1 MIREETMKLI
11 WKQIPELC
19 HSFDELLLQVA
30 VYDLHTK
37 MEKCIIILSEDP
49 QPFFEQ
55 MEPLTRFCEKN
66 KLPMPLIVTRN
77 FIKYSL
83 DSYPLEFINIC
94 SDYINVFDREDVL
107 KNLEYDVRDIR
118 LQMEREFKSKWL
130 HTRLAILENQRHSKA
145 VHDVMHRSL
154 EAILPILKGLF
165 FMNNNMPIPKL
176 PEEVFSRA
184 NEMTD
189 FDISILKT
197 VDQVKS
203 KELSREMIM
212 EYLSVLEQLT
222 NLMEL
227 WQV

>member
-1 MIREETMKLI
+1 MKLI
-11 WKQIPELC
+11 WKQIPEQC
-19 HSFDELLLQVA
+19 QNFNELLLQVA

-37 MEKCIIILSEDP
+37 TERCIIILSEDP
-49 QPFFEQ
+49 VPFFDQ
-55 MEPLTRFCEKN
+55 MAHLTKFCEKH
-66 KLPMPLIVTRN
+66 KLPLPLIVTRD

-130 HTRLAILENQRHSKA
+130 HTRLSILENQRHPKA
-145 VHDVMHRSL
+145 IYEVLHRSL
-154 EAILPILKGLF
+154 DAILPILKGLF
-165 FMNNNMPIPKL
+165 FLSNNLPIPKL
-176 PEEVFSRA
+176 PEEIFGRA

-189 FDISILKT
+189 FDITILKT
-197 VDQVKS
+197 MDQVS
-203 KELSREMIM
+203 IKELTPQMIL
-212 EYLSVLEQLT
+212 EYLTVLEKLT

-227 WQV
+227 WQL